1 MINRRHF
8 LSVASAIGLQSIPR
22 PSAAADAGTRAP
34 VRRIM
39 FVHGR
44 DQQGINPDTLKEQ
57 WMEALRRGAK
67 ALGRQVPDSLD
78 VSVPYYGDILNTYK
92 HGIPTTDEVQARGDD
107 QADHDF
113 LAFEASAIDELRR
126 GAGISD
132 DKVDDLYGADPQSRG
147 PENWRWVQA
156 IVRAVDK
163 YGFGMSGVAIEAIM
177 RDVYLY
183 TSQGGVRDKIDSIV
197 NTLLTEEPTVVVAHS
212 LGSVVAYRVL
222 RNDTRK
228 LHVPLFVTV
237 GSPLGIRAV
246 RNELVPIGFPKPV
259 SAWNNALDTRD
270 IVALYPLDASNFPV
284 DPGVTNYNRVNNHTD
299 NRHSIAGYLDDP
311 TVTRWILDA
320 LG

>member
-1 MINRRHF
+1 MINRRSF
-8 LSVASAIGLQSIPR
+8 LSIASAIGLQSIFR
-22 PSAAADAGTRAP
+22 RSAAAAPRAP
-34 VRRIM
+34 VLRIM

-44 DQQGINPDTLKEQ
+44 DQQGINPVKLKDQ
-57 WMEALRRGAK
+57 WMEALHLGAK

-78 VSVPYYGDILNTYK
+78 VSFPYYGDILDTYT

-107 QADHDF
+107 QADLNF
-113 LAFEASAIDELRR
+113 LAFEAAAVDELRK

-132 DKVDDLYGADPQSRG
+132 QKVDDLYGSDPQSRR

-156 IVRAVDK
+156 IVRAIDK
-163 YGFGMSGVAIEAIM
+163 YGFGMSGATVEVLM

-197 NTLLTEEPTVVVAHS
+197 NTLLTEEPTIIVAHS

-228 LHVPLFVTV
+228 LQVPLFVTV
-237 GSPLGIRAV
+237 GSPLGIRAI
-246 RNELVPIGFPKPV
+246 RDQLVPIGFPKPV
-259 SAWNNALDTRD
+259 AAWNNALDTRD
-270 IVALYPLDASNFPV
+270 IVALYPLDAGNFPV
-284 DPGVTNYNRVNNHTD
+284 NPAVTNYNQVKNHTD
-299 NRHSIAGYLDDP
+299 NRHGIVGYLDDP
-311 TVTRWILDA
+311 TVAGWVLDA